1 MVITY
6 YKSQQDVAQALKVL
20 IDDYWEGKLEE
31 NMFIESLSH
40 VVTHN
45 RDKIFKEN
53 QFTAILCQR
62 LGKRRMEL
70 IEKIMREGTE

>member
-6 YKSQQDVAQALKVL
+6 YKSQQDVAQVLKVL
-20 IDDYWEGKLEE
+20 IDDYWEGELEE
-31 NMFIESLSH
+31 NKFVESLHH

-45 RDKIFKEN
+45 HDKIFKEN

-62 LGKRRMEL
+62 LGKRRIEL
-70 IEKIMREGTE
+70 LNKILKEGTK